1 MKVLYKDE
9 MDNLAVMEVSKA
21 SWDMS
26 EETLDLNGPEDDIF
40 VEMSE
45 KEADR
50 VIRALYETGKADL
63 TAYKVTELEF
73 DDDDDDD
80 DYEDD
85 DEFEAMLDRILDDPE
100 KNGVLRFK

>member
-26 EETLDLNGPEDDIF
+26 DDTLVLNGPEDDIS
-40 VEMSE
+40 VEIPE
-45 KEADR
+45 KKAISA
-50 VIRALYETGKADL
+50 IRALYETGKVDL
-63 TAYKVTELEF
+63 SAYNVTEFEF
-73 DDDDDDD
+73 DDDDD

>member
-9 MDNLAVMEVSKA
+9 MENLAVMEVSKA

-26 EETLDLNGPEDDIF
+26 EETLDLNGPEDDIC

-50 VIRALYETGKADL
+50 VIRELYETGKADL
-63 TAYKVTELEF
+63 TAYRVIEYDF
-73 DDDDDDD
+73 GDDDDD